1 MMTFNETQKFR
12 NTWFWFAVA
21 AGAVFLIINMLLFKQ
36 TMGNTSPAIHFLML
50 VSVLGSCVIFW
61 FMKLNTHID
70 STGISVKFFVIFQ
83 SKNEWKWGEIQR
95 AYVREYKP
103 LLEYGGWGVR
113 YSWRNGRAYNV
124 KGKTGLQ
131 LELKNGKK
139 ILIGTQQKDELNRIL
154 SYLREQYRIDAIEIM
169 G

>member
-1 MMTFNETQKFR
+1 MTFNEIQRFR

-21 AGAVFLIINMLLFKQ
+21 VGAFILIANMLVFKE
-36 TMGNTSPAIHFLML
+36 TLSNTSPAIYFLML
-50 VSVLGSCVIFW
+50 VSVLGASLIFW

-103 LLEYGGWGVR
+103 LLEYGGWGIR

-124 KGKTGLQ
+124 QGKTGLQ

-139 ILIGTQQKDELNRIL
+139 ILIGTQQKEELNRVL
-154 SYLREQYRIDAIEIM
+154 AYLQEQYRIDAIEIT